1 MVLQYRATVFSEER
15 HEATPV
21 RLDSCSAGRRRREA
35 QLLRGGA
42 AAWRAVQGAGGRRS
56 VVSAQR
62 EGTRRSGRNRGN
74 EELSSVFSCRLVSPG
89 GRSVRRGR
97 PSRTDRNRSFRSC
110 ATSAGHRSTNE

>member
-1 MVLQYRATVFSEER
+1 GNCLVCLALVTSERGMVQEIVP
-15 HEATPV
+15 TPV

-97 PSRTDRNRSFRSC
+97 PSRTDR
-110 ATSAGHRSTNE
+110 